1 MMNPMKTDIRLK
13 PTASPVVT
21 MITETFGFSR
31 TWSLAV
37 VAFAGL
43 VICFAIYWFIHTAPP
58 HTITITGG
66 PPGSTFQKSAE
77 SYSNILAHSGV
88 TLKILPSQ
96 GSLQNLQRLENR
108 HSGVD
113 IGFVQ
118 GGVTDDTNATD
129 HLVSLGSVAYEPLLI
144 FYRNPAPIRFLSEFA
159 GKRLAVG
166 PVGSGTRTLALTLLQ
181 TNGIATGGDTQ
192 LLNLDADAAAQA
204 LLQGTIDAVF
214 LMSDSASSQTMRSL
228 MRSPA
233 VQLYSFAQADAYT
246 RRFSYLTKLKLPAG
260 AIDLGKNVPAQ
271 DVWLIGPT
279 VELIAR
285 TDLNPALSDLL
296 LGTAREVHG
305 KASMFQNRGDFP
317 APLEHDFKI
326 SDDATRYYKS
336 GKSFLYRSIPS
347 FWVASLVNR
356 TLVVILPMTLVLIPV
371 IRLVP
376 QVLKW
381 RTQLRIYRWY
391 RALLVLEREV
401 AGELTPTK
409 RDELMTRLAEIE
421 LAVKRLRIPAK
432 FADQFYGLRG
442 HIDYVRERLGGPVPQ
457 RP

>member
-1 MMNPMKTDIRLK
+1 MNPVKIDNRLK
-13 PTASPVVT
+13 PTVSPVVT

-43 VICFAIYWFIHTAPP
+43 IICFAIYWFIHTAPP
-58 HTITITGG
+58 HTITVTAG
-66 PPGSTFQKSAE
+66 PPGSTFEKNAIN
-77 SYSNILAHSGV
+77 YSNILARSGV
-88 TLKILPSQ
+88 ILKILPSQ

-118 GGVTDDTNATD
+118 GGITDDTNAMD
-129 HLVSLGSVAYEPLLI
+129 HLVSLGSIAYEPLLI
-144 FYRNPAPIRFLSEFA
+144 FYRNPAPIHFLSELD
-159 GKRLAVG
+159 GKRVAIG
-166 PVGSGTRTLALTLLQ
+166 PVGSGTRALALALFQ
-181 TNGIATGGDTQ
+181 TNGISAGGKTQ
-192 LLNLDADAAAQA
+192 LLELDADAAAQN

-228 MRSPA
+228 MRSPD
-233 VQLYSFAQADAYT
+233 VQLLSFAQADAYT
-246 RRFSYLTKLKLPAG
+246 RRFSYLTKLKIPEG
-260 AIDLGKNVPAQ
+260 AIDFGKNVPAQ

-279 VELIAR
+279 VELIGR

-296 LGTAREVHG
+296 LETAREVHG

-326 SDDATRYYKS
+326 SDDAARYYKS
-336 GKSFLYRSIPS
+336 GKTFLYRSIPS
-347 FWVASLVNR
+347 FWVASLANR
-356 TLVVILPMTLVLIPV
+356 TLVVIVPMTLVLIPV

-376 QVLKW
+376 RVLKW
-381 RTQLRIYRWY
+381 RTQIRIYRWY
-391 RALLVLEREV
+391 RALLVLERDV
-401 AGELTPTK
+401 AGELTPAK

-442 HIDYVRERLGGPVPQ
+442 HIDYVRERLGTHAAQ

>member
-1 MMNPMKTDIRLK
+1 MKSDNR
-13 PTASPVVT
+13 PQPAVSPVVS

-31 TWSLAV
+31 TWSLAMV
-37 VAFAGL
+37 SLAGF
-43 VICFAIYWFIHTAPP
+43 VICFAIFWFIHTAPP

-66 PPGSTFQKSAE
+66 PPGSTFQRSAE
-77 SYSNILAHSGV
+77 SYSNILARSGV
-88 TLKILPSQ
+88 TLKILSSQ
-96 GSLQNLQRLENR
+96 GSLQNLQRLENH

-118 GGVTDDTNATD
+118 GGVTDDTNAID

-144 FYRNPAPIRFLSEFA
+144 FYRNPAPIRFLSEFD

-181 TNGIATGGDTQ
+181 TNGIATGGNTQ
-192 LLNLDADAAAQA
+192 LLPLDADAAAQA
-204 LLQGTIDAVF
+204 LLQGTVDAVF

-260 AIDLGKNVPAQ
+260 AIDFGKNLPAQ

-317 APLEHDFKI
+317 APLEHDFRI
-326 SDDATRYYKS
+326 SDDAARYYKS
-336 GKSFLYRSIPS
+336 GKTFLYRSIPS

-356 TLVVILPMTLVLIPV
+356 TLVVIVPMTLVLIPV

-376 QVLKW
+376 RLLKW

-401 AGELTPTK
+401 AGELPPAK
-409 RDELMTRLAEIE
+409 REELMTRLAEIE

-442 HIDYVRERLGGPVPQ
+442 HIDYVRERLGTHAAQ